1 MASLLR
7 IALAVIVIASL
18 GVFVVRHPPGWLR
31 NQVERARAAQD
42 PYAAYLAPA
51 SACTGGADEVSQERS
66 MVCLLDWARAQRG
79 LKPLPVV
86 YLLNRSSILKAL
98 AIKSCSDF
106 SHTPC
111 GKPFSATFDAVGYQG
126 PVSTTYGE
134 NIAWGAGAAGSA
146 RVVVSGW
153 LNSPHH
159 RENLFSPDWTEQGI
173 AVLAAANFL
182 GSRNVQIWVSQ
193 FGARG

>member
-7 IALAVIVIASL
+7 IALAVL
-18 GVFVVRHPPGWLR
+18 VVVSVAALVVHNPPSWLR
-31 NQVERARAAQD
+31 AQLDRARAAQD
-42 PYAAYLAPA
+42 PWSAYLAPA
-51 SACTGGADEVSQERS
+51 SACKGGTDEVSQERA
-66 MVCLLDWARAQRG
+66 MVCLLNWARAQRG

-86 YLLNRSSILKAL
+86 YPLNRSSVLKAL
-98 AIKSCSDF
+98 AIESCSDF

-126 PVSTTYGE
+126 PVSTAYAE

-159 RENLFSPDWTEQGI
+159 RENLFSPEWKEQGI
-173 AVLAAANFL
+173 AMLPVPSFL
-182 GSRNVQIWVSQ
+182 GSKDVEIWVSE
-193 FGARG
+193 FGARA